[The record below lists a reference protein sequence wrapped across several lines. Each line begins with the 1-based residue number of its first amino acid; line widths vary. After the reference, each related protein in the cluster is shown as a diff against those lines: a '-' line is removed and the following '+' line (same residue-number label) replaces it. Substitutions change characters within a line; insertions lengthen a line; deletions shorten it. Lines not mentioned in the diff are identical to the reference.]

1 MHEPVRLGIM
11 TILVSLNKASFSY
24 LKKELNLNDGN
35 LFSHL
40 KTLENSNYISVK
52 KAFVDRK
59 PRTTYKITEKGKK
72 ALLEHVKTLERI
84 ISKL

>member
-1 MHEPVRLGIM
+1 MM

-59 PRTTYKITEKGKK
+59 PRT
-72 ALLEHVKTLERI
+72 
-84 ISKL
+84 